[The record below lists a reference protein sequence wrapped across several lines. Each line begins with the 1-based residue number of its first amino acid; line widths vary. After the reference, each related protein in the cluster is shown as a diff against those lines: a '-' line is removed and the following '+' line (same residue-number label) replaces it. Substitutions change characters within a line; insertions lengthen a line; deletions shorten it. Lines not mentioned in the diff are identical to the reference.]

1 MERMP
6 IWQIALRR
14 LEMPPARFG
23 LLYVLPV
30 SIVTFFIGILVV
42 FLTGGNELWY

>member
-14 LEMPPARFG
+14 IEMPVPRFFS
-23 LLYVLPV
+23 LYVAP
-30 SIVTFFIGILVV
+30 IVVAT
-42 FLTGGNELWY
+42 